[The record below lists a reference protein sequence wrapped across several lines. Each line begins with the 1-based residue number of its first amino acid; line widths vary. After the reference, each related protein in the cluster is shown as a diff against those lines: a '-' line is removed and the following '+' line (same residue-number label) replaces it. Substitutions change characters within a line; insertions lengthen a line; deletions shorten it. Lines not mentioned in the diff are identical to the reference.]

1 MTSTFTDLD
10 ATPVA
15 TGGPGTARHAVLAGL
30 ATACAALPLFAHAG
44 VLEVLAVIG
53 VGAIGAFAVWRA
65 SRTAVAGAAETM
77 PAMQGGQGEQ
87 DHELSTLLVNVLPVW
102 KQHVE
107 SVKSQ
112 TEKAITELVVNFSS
126 ISDQF
131 ESAGFTGT
139 NGSGSVEETSLTLL
153 TLCERQLQPV
163 IASMH
168 GLMDSKG
175 ALASSVHDLAQATLE
190 LQNMASG
197 VSQIAAQTNMLAI
210 NAAIEAA
217 RAGDTGR
224 GFAVIAKEIRS
235 LSEVSAK
242 TGKQITDR
250 MAEVTKI
257 MKTTVDA
264 AARAAV
270 NDKSAIELSGTVVED
285 VLGHVRELSVKAEKM
300 RGQGNIIRGDI
311 ENLLISLQ
319 FQDRVSQ
326 MIAVIDGDMSRLKD
340 VIENHAAIPD
350 ADDWL
355 GSLQTLYTMDDQR
368 RIHADDDVTEIGEQ
382 KAVSGSDMVFF

>member
-1 MTSTFTDLD
+1 MTPIFTDGD
-10 ATPVA
+10 VACAGAQTPSPVRIA
-15 TGGPGTARHAVLAGL
+15 ALAGL
-30 ATACAALPLFAHAG
+30 ATACAAVPMFDHAG
-44 VLEVLAVIG
+44 LLQWAAVLGVAAV
-53 VGAIGAFAVWRA
+53 AAFAGWCV
-65 SRTAVAGAAETM
+65 SRGGATSGPAVAMEPEAA
-77 PAMQGGQGEQ
+77 PAAH
-87 DHELSTLLVNVLPVW
+87 DDELSALLVNVLPVW
-102 KQHVE
+102 KEHVE

-112 TEKAITELVVNFSS
+112 TERAITDLVTNFSS
-126 ISDQF
+126 ISEQF
-131 ESAGFTGT
+131 ELAGFTGASS
-139 NGSGSVEETSLTLL
+139 GSGVDEATLTLL

-175 ALASSVHDLAQATLE
+175 ALASSVHDLSQATLE

-250 MAEVTKI
+250 MAQVTKI

-311 ENLLISLQ
+311 EGLLVSLQ

-326 MIAVIDGDMSRLKD
+326 IITVIDNDIERLKD
-340 VIENHAAIPD
+340 VVESDEAIPEPGE
-350 ADDWL
+350 WL
-355 GSLQTLYTMDDQR
+355 NDLQGHYTMDDQR
-368 RIHADDDVTEIGEQ
+368 RVQSSSAAAAAPAPTAQVAEVD
-382 KAVSGSDMVFF
+382 FF

>member
-1 MTSTFTDLD
+1 MTSTFTDRA
-10 ATPVA
+10 ATAAVPGA
-15 TGGPGTARHAVLAGL
+15 PGTARQGALAIL
-30 ATACAALPLFAHAG
+30 ATACAALPLFGHAG
-44 VLEVLAVIG
+44 VLEGLAVLG
-53 VGAIGAFAVWRA
+53 VAAIGAFAVWRG
-65 SRTAVAGAAETM
+65 SRPTTTRGPEEM
-77 PAMQGGQGEQ
+77 PEMQDGSGE
-87 DHELSTLLVNVLPVW
+87 HELSTLLVNVLPVW

-112 TEKAITELVVNFSS
+112 TEQAITDLVTNFSS
-126 ISDQF
+126 ISEQF
-131 ESAGFTGT
+131 ELAGFTGA
-139 NGSGSVEETSLTLL
+139 NSGHTVDEASLTLL

-235 LSEVSAK
+235 LSDISAK

-250 MAEVTKI
+250 MAQVTKI

-311 ENLLISLQ
+311 EGLLVSLQ

-326 MIAVIDGDMSRLKD
+326 IITVIDND
-340 VIENHAAIPD
+340 IERMQHAVEDGEAIPE
-350 ADDWL
+350 ADEWL
-355 GSLQTLYTMDDQR
+355 HELQRGYTMDDQR
-368 RIHADDDVTEIGEQ
+368 RVQAPATA
-382 KAVSGSDMVFF
+382 AVAKSPAAAPAPDEVVFF

>member
-1 MTSTFTDLD
+1 MTPISDDGDEARASTT
-10 ATPVA
+10 TPSL
-15 TGGPGTARHAVLAGL
+15 ARIAALAGL
-30 ATACAALPLFAHAG
+30 ATACAALPLFDHAG
-44 VLEVLAVIG
+44 LLQWACVLGVAAAATFAGWRLSRCAETSGPAVD
-53 VGAIGAFAVWRA
+53 REP
-65 SRTAVAGAAETM
+65 GAAQ
-77 PAMQGGQGEQ
+77 AAHDG
-87 DHELSTLLVNVLPVW
+87 ELSALLVNVLPVW
-102 KQHVE
+102 KEHVE

-112 TEKAITELVVNFSS
+112 TERAITELVTNFSS
-126 ISDQF
+126 ISEQF
-131 ESAGFTGT
+131 EIAGFTGA
-139 NGSGSVEETSLTLL
+139 NSGSSVDEATLTLL

-235 LSEVSAK
+235 LSDISAK

-250 MAEVTKI
+250 MAQVTKI

-311 ENLLISLQ
+311 EGLLVSLQ

-326 MIAVIDGDMSRLKD
+326 IITVIDNDIERLKD
-340 VIENHAAIPD
+340 VVESDEAIPEPGE
-350 ADDWL
+350 WL
-355 GSLQTLYTMDDQR
+355 NDLQGLYTMDDQR
-368 RIHADDDVTEIGEQ
+368 RVQAPSAGAARAPAAQVAEVD
-382 KAVSGSDMVFF
+382 FF